1 ILGKV
6 FNDRNRN
13 GYQDKDEIGLAGAR
27 VTSVD
32 GMRITTDE
40 HGRFHVACADMPN
53 ARIGSNF
60 IMKLDPR
67 SLPTGYRIISE
78 NPRVVRLTAG
88 KTSEINFATSLS
100 RVVRLDLSNEAFL
113 EGSASLAPLWQQSIA
128 SLVLT
133 LETEPSILRIVY
145 RDTSGDRGLA

>member
-1 ILGKV
+1 CSS
-6 FNDRNRN
+6 D
-13 GYQDKDEIGLAGAR
+13 LA
-27 VTSVD
+27 D
-32 GMRITTDE
+32 I
-40 HGRFHVACADMPN
+40 PN

-67 SLPTGYRIISE
+67 SLPTGSRIISE

-88 KTSEINFATSLS
+88 KTSEISFATAIG

-113 EGSASLAPLWQQSIA
+113 EGSTSLAPLWQQSIA